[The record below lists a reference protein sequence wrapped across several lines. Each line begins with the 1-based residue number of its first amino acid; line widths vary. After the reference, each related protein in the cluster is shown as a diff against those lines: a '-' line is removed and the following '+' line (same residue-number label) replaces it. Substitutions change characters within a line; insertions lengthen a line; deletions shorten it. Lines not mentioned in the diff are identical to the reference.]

1 MQLQV
6 SVIIKGRVD
15 RKKGGGGG
23 GGAMGGGDGREGQ
36 RGWRD
41 RGWGNEEG

>member
-15 RKKGGGGG
+15 RKKGGGEGG
-23 GGAMGGGDGREGQ
+23 GQQEGEMGRGGNRNGETGM
-36 RGWRD
+36 GK
-41 RGWGNEEG
+41 